1 MRVVSTIA
9 TTAFTALL
17 LAAAANW
24 ASADDDVAVRDL
36 SLEQAKI
43 FKAGSAKQTSLQITA
58 GVDRADRTYAKG
70 EAVKLQVKVNE
81 DAHVLVFSTGPK
93 GKTVRLFP
101 NEKQKNDLVKAGQ
114 SISIPPAGTSLKVT
128 GDTGAELITV
138 VASNQPFKLASGVVM
153 AGNDIFMSIKES
165 ADEFARDL
173 ALETDTPEPAR
184 KISMVKLPIKTVAS
198 R

>member
-1 MRVVSTIA
+1 MRSIA
-9 TTAFTALL
+9 TITAAAVAALL
-17 LAAAANW
+17 VSATLNW
-24 ASADDDVAVRDL
+24 ASAEDDIAVRDL

-43 FKAGSAKQTSLQITA
+43 FRAGSAKQTSLQVTA
-58 GVDRADRTYAKG
+58 SVNRIDRTYAKG
-70 EAVKLQVKVNE
+70 EKVKLRIKVNE
-81 DAHVLVFSTGPK
+81 DAHVLVFNTGPK

-101 NEKQKNDLVKAGQ
+101 NEKQKSDLVKAGH

-153 AGNDIFMSIKES
+153 SGDDVFVSMKES

-173 ALETDTPEPAR
+173 ALETDTPKPAR
-184 KISMVKLPIKTVAS
+184 KVSMVKLPIKTVAS